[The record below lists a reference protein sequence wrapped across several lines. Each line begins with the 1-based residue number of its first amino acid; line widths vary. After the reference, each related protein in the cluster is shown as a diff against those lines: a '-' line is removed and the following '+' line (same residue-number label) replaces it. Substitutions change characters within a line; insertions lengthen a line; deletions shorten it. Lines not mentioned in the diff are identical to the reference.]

1 MFNAHMTTFAP
12 KAVYRRWTM
21 LHPVLSC
28 LAAGVLIAAEGPN
41 DAPAWLEPAWTPVHD
56 VRLEGNWG
64 RQFTAACTRLH
75 TAPLGDPAYV
85 IADVALDR
93 KRIFTEYSGDI
104 SGRMI
109 GLGAFRAGNSPGEAA
124 ALMVLVNGVTR
135 CQKPD
140 GHFGAEQHLPSL
152 NRATDMPI
160 LWGNGRLL
168 IGLMEAHTETGN
180 PAALAAARRLGD
192 YFVATDT
199 VYCRPENLQ
208 NVGGGFADAFSTCYF
223 SCIEGLVALARETH
237 DPRYRHQAERIAA
250 LAVALPSLEDQHSH
264 GRLTTLRG
272 LVDLAGLTGETRW
285 LVAAERDWRTIF
297 DHYRLPTAGVS
308 ERLSRGDARDEG
320 CAVADWLRLNLVLWR
335 ATGLGA
341 YLDEAERCLKNHF
354 AFQQFTS
361 GGSGHRPYTMVNGEP
376 AAFAGGGT
384 EAYWCCCEHWPRA
397 LADVAQLVATPS
409 PDGVRINLALDA
421 EVKLASVGTPWQ
433 VKTAETAEGLRVELT
448 PRKTVRATLHL
459 HRPSWANA
467 AAVTAPSGIE
477 VVATDDEW
485 RLTGRWTRRGLVELR
500 FHAAVRTERTAAG
513 RVVFLRGHD
522 VLVAHAIP
530 ANAWLFQSDRRT
542 LPAVFGAPMFAP
554 GTTNCAVTVADGVGL
569 GHTLELA
576 PMRARVQAFPHECW
590 FAFATT
596 NPGAARAAVETAA
609 NVPPFYLTVAT
620 TVPCRVWL
628 NGREIG
634 RTTGWQSPLDGFQT
648 QAPAG
653 QNTLLVVCDAA
664 ADPAQAPGMVAG
676 LLGCPG
682 APAAWQVRACATGEA
697 QRDATVLAGMD
708 DWQRVAAFE
717 PGRVPSRENTSS
729 VLEDLPANWLTGVLS
744 QDRPVLVFRARW

>member
-1 MFNAHMTTFAP
+1 MNAFAP
-12 KAVYRRWTM
+12 RSVCRRLTI
-21 LHPVLSC
+21 LRLALPC
-28 LAAGVLIAAEGPN
+28 LAAGALIAAESPN
-41 DAPAWLEPAWTPVHD
+41 DAPAWFEPTWTPVHD

-75 TAPLGDPAYV
+75 TAPLGDPDYV

-109 GLGAFRAGNSPGEAA
+109 GMEAFLARSSPAEAA
-124 ALMVLVNGVTR
+124 TLAALVNGVTR

-152 NRATDMPI
+152 NRAFDMPI

-168 IGLMEAHTETGN
+168 IGLTEAYAETGN

-250 LAVALPSLEDQHSH
+250 LAVALPSLGDQHSH

-285 LVAAERDWRTIF
+285 LTAAENDWRTIF
-297 DHYRLPTAGVS
+297 ERYRLPTAGVS
-308 ERLSRGDARDEG
+308 ERLSRGDTRDEG

-335 ATGLGA
+335 ATGWRA
-341 YLDEAERCLKNHF
+341 CLDEAERCLKNHF
-354 AFQQFTS
+354 AFQQFMS

-397 LADVAQLVATPS
+397 LADVARLVATPV
-409 PDGVRINLALDA
+409 PDGVRINLAVDT
-421 EVKLASVGTPWQ
+421 EVKLASAGTQWQ
-433 VKTAETAEGLRVELT
+433 VKTEETGDGLRVELT
-448 PRKTVRATLHL
+448 PRKPVRATLHL
-459 HRPSWANA
+459 HRPGWANA
-467 AAVTAPSGIE
+467 ATVTAPPGVN

-485 RLTGRWTRRGLVELR
+485 RLTGRWTRRALVEIQ
-500 FHAAVRTERTAAG
+500 FHAAVRAERTAAG
-513 RVVFLRGHD
+513 GVVFLRGHD

-530 ANAWLFQSDRRT
+530 ANAWLFQSDGRT
-542 LPAVFGAPMFAP
+542 LPAVLGPPVFAP
-554 GTTNCAVTVADGVGL
+554 GAANGVVTAVDGVGL

-576 PMRARVQAFPHECW
+576 PMRSRVQAFPHKCW
-590 FAFATT
+590 FAFATASPDAAHTVVEAAT
-596 NPGAARAAVETAA
+596 NT
-609 NVPPFYLTVAT
+609 PPLYLTVAA
-620 TVPCRVWL
+620 TVPCKVWM

-634 RTTGWQSPLDGFQT
+634 RAAGWQSPLDGFGAQW
-648 QAPAG
+648 PAN
-653 QNTLLVVCDAA
+653 QNTLLVVCDPAP
-664 ADPAQAPGMVAG
+664 DPARAPGMIVG
-676 LLGCPG
+676 LSGRTG
-682 APAAWQVRACATGEA
+682 APAVWQVRACTTAEA
-697 QRDATVLAGMD
+697 QRDAAALAGMG
-708 DWQRVAAFE
+708 DWQPAAAFA
-717 PGRVPSRENTSS
+717 PARVPSRENASS
-729 VLEDLPANWLTGVLS
+729 VLADLPANWITGALS
-744 QDRPVLVFRARW
+744 HDRPVLVLRTRW